1 MVSIHENRAPLASLF
16 LWVGAFLLTLFLSP
30 YIPSGIPI
38 TFYHLVV
45 LGVALVALPLYLM
58 VKWNVGE
65 AAIFLG
71 FSLVFWSAGDF
82 ICVFTPG
89 QWTGS
94 YAGTCY
100 LLRRWYPPSFL
111 ILLRL
116 FAGAILIVYLVL
128 NPEVGAEPA
137 ALRGL
142 GRQELF
148 WVIRATLIAAVLLGV
163 GWMVYGSISR
173 ASFGG
178 DVLYILSGDY
188 RSLQQPELIYKGV
201 LVVVEAQPSGYVLVR
216 RSFNLT
222 DLQIGRISGV
232 RWDTTVLDRYLGLE
246 VEVLG
251 KLSEIRPDSPEERY
265 LYPGRIR
272 LAVV

>member
-82 ICVFTPG
+82 ICVFSPG

>member
-1 MVSIHENRAPLASLF
+1 MVSIYENRAPLASLF

-216 RSFNLT
+216 RSYNLT

-232 RWDTTVLDRYLGLE
+232 RWDTTVLDRHLGLE

>member
-1 MVSIHENRAPLASLF
+1 MVSIHENRAPLASLS
-16 LWVGAFLLTLFLSP
+16 LWVGIFVVTLFLSP
-30 YIPSGIPI
+30 HIPSGIPI
-38 TFYHLVV
+38 TAYHLMV

-82 ICVFTPG
+82 ICVFSPG
-89 QWTGS
+89 EWAGS
-94 YAGTCY
+94 YAGACY
-100 LLRRWYPPSFL
+100 LLRKWYPPSFL
-111 ILLRL
+111 ILLR
-116 FAGAILIVYLVL
+116 FFSGAMLIVYLVL

-137 ALRGL
+137 TLQGL
-142 GRQELF
+142 GRQELS
-148 WVIRATLIAAVLLGV
+148 WIIKAVLIVAVLLGV

-188 RSLQQPELIYKGV
+188 RSLRQPELVYKGV
-201 LVVVEAQPSGYVLVR
+201 LMFQEAEPSGYVLVR
-216 RSFNLT
+216 RDFNLT

-232 RWDTTVLDRYLGLE
+232 RWDTTVLDRYLGVE

-251 KLSEIRPDSPEERY
+251 KMSEIKPDSPEERY

-272 LAVV
+272 QA

>member
-1 MVSIHENRAPLASLF
+1 VVSIYENRAPLASLF

-82 ICVFTPG
+82 ICVFSPG

-201 LVVVEAQPSGYVLVR
+201 LVVLEAEPSGYVLVR
-216 RSFNLT
+216 RSYNLT

-232 RWDTTVLDRYLGLE
+232 RWDTTVLDRHLGLE

>member
-1 MVSIHENRAPLASLF
+1 MASIDENRAPLASLA
-16 LWVGAFLLTLFLSP
+16 LWVGIFLLSLFLSP

-38 TFYHLVV
+38 TVYHLIV

-58 VKWNVGE
+58 VRWNVGE

-71 FSLVFWSAGDF
+71 FNLVFWSLGDF
-82 ICVFTPG
+82 MCLFLPG
-89 QWTGS
+89 GWTGS

-100 LLRRWYPPSFL
+100 LLMKWYPPSFL

-116 FAGAILIVYLVL
+116 FGGAILIVYLVL

-137 ALRGL
+137 AFRGL
-142 GRQELF
+142 GREELA
-148 WVIRATLIAAVLLGV
+148 WVVRAALVVAVLLGV
-163 GWMVYGSISR
+163 GWMVYGSIAR

-188 RSLQQPELIYKGV
+188 RSLRQPELIYGGI
-201 LVVVEAQPSGYVLVR
+201 LMYQQDEPSGYVLVR
-216 RSFNLT
+216 RSLNLT
-222 DLQIGRISGV
+222 DLQIGRIAGV
-232 RWDTTVLDRYLGLE
+232 RWDSTVLDGYLGLE

-251 KLSEIRPDSPEERY
+251 KLSEINPDSPEERY

-272 LAVV
+272 LVAS

>member
-1 MVSIHENRAPLASLF
+1 VVSIHENRAPLASLF

-82 ICVFTPG
+82 ICVFSPG

-128 NPEVGAEPA
+128 NAEVGAEPA

-272 LAVV
+272 LAVA

>member
-1 MVSIHENRAPLASLF
+1 M
-16 LWVGAFLLTLFLSP
+16 LTLFLSP

-82 ICVFTPG
+82 ICVFSPG

-163 GWMVYGSISR
+163 AWMVYGSISR

-272 LAVV
+272 LAVA

>member
-82 ICVFTPG
+82 ICVFSPG

-201 LVVVEAQPSGYVLVR
+201 LVVLEAEPSGYVLVR

-272 LAVV
+272 LAVA

>member
-1 MVSIHENRAPLASLF
+1 MVSIYENRAPLASLF

-82 ICVFTPG
+82 ICVFSPG

-232 RWDTTVLDRYLGLE
+232 RWDTTVLDRHLGLE